1 MSSVNQ
7 RKGLQQCVSCCEI
20 VQHHQGEVQDKPR
33 GKIMLDDFPWGSHQ
47 CSPWKVAGI
56 EVPEKKWEVFRRI
69 CFRLWSQLPK
79 HYKYEGRIRVSLSMY
94 AALKFWMSL
103 RLLAYFGVEWCRMRS
118 SYVRGMS
125 VTVYLLAIQG
135 SPRCPNSRIRG
146 QWRKAP
152 TWTCL

>member
-1 MSSVNQ
+1 MCELLWNSPAPPRWSPRQTTWKDNAWRFPLRKSPMLPVKSSWYW
-7 RKGLQQCVSCCEI
+7 SS
-20 VQHHQGEVQDKPR
+20 
-33 GKIMLDDFPWGSHQ
+33 W
-47 CSPWKVAGI
+47 
-56 EVPEKKWEVFRRI
+56 KKWEVFRRI